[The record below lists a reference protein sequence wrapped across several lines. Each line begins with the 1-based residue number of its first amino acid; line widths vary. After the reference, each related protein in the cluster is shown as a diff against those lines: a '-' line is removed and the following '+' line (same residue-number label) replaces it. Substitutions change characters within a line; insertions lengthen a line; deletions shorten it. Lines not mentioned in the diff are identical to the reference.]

1 MAAVWKVAPPSFGTL
16 SSTSPCPGDELFG
29 VVAAAVGLPAHR
41 SLVALGPDEL
51 GRLFVERRVE
61 CLLDG
66 ATPPP

>member
-29 VVAAAVGLPAHR
+29 VVAAAVGLPARR

-51 GRLFVERRVE
+51 GHLFVERRVE
-61 CLLDG
+61 RLFDG